1 MVSSVTLPDGTGS
14 QKCKMAAERMY
25 LLVPQ
30 LIAVQLQ
37 FLVQDSEILCRGN
50 VVSWEDMSGGGNVRP
65 SCGNSSCV
73 RHSLLL

>member
-1 MVSSVTLPDGTGS
+1 
-14 QKCKMAAERMY
+14 MAAERMY

-50 VVSWEDMSGGGNVRP
+50 VVSWEDMSGVEMFVHHVGIHHV
-65 SCGNSSCV
+65 
-73 RHSLLL
+73 